1 MEAIAERRGFNIVL
15 LDLRDISLIADYFVI
30 CSAGSSRQMTAIVE
44 EVRKRSGEWGH
55 RVLNIEGVAES
66 GWIIMDYGSVIVHI
80 FTPAERSYYNLE
92 RLWKD
97 APLVV
102 AIQ

>member
-15 LDLRDISLIADYFVI
+15 LDLRAISLIADYFVI
-30 CSAGSSRQMTAIVE
+30 CSAGSNRQMAAIVE
-44 EVRKRSGEWGH
+44 EVQKRTRERSH
-55 RVLNIEGVAES
+55 RVLSLEGLAES

-92 RLWKD
+92 QLWKD